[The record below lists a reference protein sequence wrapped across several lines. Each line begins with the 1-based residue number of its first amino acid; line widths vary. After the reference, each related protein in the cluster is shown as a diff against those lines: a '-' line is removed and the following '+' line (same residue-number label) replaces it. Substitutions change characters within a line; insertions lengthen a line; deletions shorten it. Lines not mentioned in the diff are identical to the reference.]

1 MLKLIYHN
9 LIANWRRNIWL
20 LLQISIIAYIA
31 WILLDPVLVKL
42 YVKHLD
48 PGYDIERLVQLNISE
63 YPIGSSQQPEEITHE
78 EKMEHLN
85 RILAKVKTHPDIEAA
100 TLINPVCFEQMST
113 NSSTFTPN
121 DAYIL
126 VYFIPG
132 TDFFKTF
139 GLKDASTSVMK
150 DFIEPPMTGN
160 HAVISKSIAEYNFS
174 GENPIGQILEK
185 NSPYFEKYKEYSH
198 TVSGVVNDAIYRS
211 VFGRSP
217 IAYYPMT
224 SDIIKNWGGV
234 SRLFIVMRLK
244 EGINADDFATSLTSY
259 ANSDLKSGPVYTHGP
274 QSYTVNRKVNARDD
288 DNSIIINGSIALFFF
303 VNVLLGMMGTFYLQ
317 TRKRSM
323 DAGILRSFGGSK
335 RFVICEM
342 IFEGLVMVTIACL
355 IAFTVYY
362 FQVHESGL
370 TALNIDGEYSA
381 EFKGYMAL
389 WIDSFNKHFLIISG
403 IIYAIMLIS
412 VLIGIYIPARRISR
426 INPVDALRDE

>member
-1 MLKLIYHN
+1 
-9 LIANWRRNIWL
+9 
-20 LLQISIIAYIA
+20 
-31 WILLDPVLVKL
+31 
-42 YVKHLD
+42 
-48 PGYDIERLVQLNISE
+48 
-63 YPIGSSQQPEEITHE
+63 
-78 EKMEHLN
+78 
-85 RILAKVKTHPDIEAA
+85 
-100 TLINPVCFEQMST
+100 
-113 NSSTFTPN
+113 
-121 DAYIL
+121 
-126 VYFIPG
+126 
-132 TDFFKTF
+132 
-139 GLKDASTSVMK
+139 
-150 DFIEPPMTGN
+150 
-160 HAVISKSIAEYNFS
+160 
-174 GENPIGQILEK
+174 
-185 NSPYFEKYKEYSH
+185 
-198 TVSGVVNDAIYRS
+198 
-211 VFGRSP
+211 
-217 IAYYPMT
+217 MT

-303 VNVLLGMMGTFYLQ
+303 VNVFLGMMGTFYLQ